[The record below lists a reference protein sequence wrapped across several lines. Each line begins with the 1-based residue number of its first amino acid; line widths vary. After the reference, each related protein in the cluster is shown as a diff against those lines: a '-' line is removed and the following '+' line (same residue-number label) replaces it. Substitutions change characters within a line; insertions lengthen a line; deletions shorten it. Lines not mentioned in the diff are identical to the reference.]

1 MAYKVELG
9 QLALADLRHID
20 GYLRE
25 RSPSGADNVK
35 REIQRTLELLAE
47 FPMIGTKLRPEN
59 TRYVVTRRYRY
70 RIVFRVA
77 EETVQVLKI
86 YHRAQDAPIQGE

>member
-1 MAYKVELG
+1 MVYKVELS
-9 QLALADLRHID
+9 QFALADLRHID

-35 REIQRTLELLAE
+35 REIQRTLALLAN
-47 FPMIGTKLRPEN
+47 FPMIGTKLRLAD

-70 RIVFRVA
+70 RIVFRVT
-77 EETVQVLKI
+77 EETVLVLKV
-86 YHRAQDAPIQGE
+86 YHRAQNVRDR